1 MNDTAAVAQVPQFG
15 ELLDA
20 TPLPLAVYDRQGLLV
35 AMNETSAALWGVAR
49 ELLVGSFNIVEDSR
63 RRGDDVT
70 PLLERTLAGH
80 KTVLEPAAFD
90 TSTLS
95 FESGRRG
102 VIWTQT
108 TIFPIYSADRVVTH
122 FGVLRR
128 DVTDM
133 VAQQRDMD
141 AAQQTLAE
149 QQQVIESL
157 SMPVVQ
163 VWDGILLV
171 PLVGTIDARRSA
183 SITETLLLTIG
194 QQQAEIAIIDITG
207 VPVVDTYVA
216 QYLISTT
223 RAAQLLGCQTAL
235 VGIRG
240 EIAQSIVQLG
250 IDLSN
255 LKTLANLRV
264 ALQWALAQR
273 GLIIDE
279 RSARAAS
286 R

>member
-1 MNDTAAVAQVPQFG
+1 MELPSRVPQFDA
-15 ELLDA
+15 LLDA
-20 TPLPLAVYDRQGLLV
+20 IPLPLAIYDRQGLLL
-35 AMNETSAALWGVAR
+35 AMNESSAALWGVAR
-49 ELLVGSFNIVEDSR
+49 ERLVGTFNIVEDSK
-63 RRGDDVT
+63 RRGDMVA
-70 PLLERTLAGH
+70 PLMERTLAGH
-80 KTVLEPAAFD
+80 QTTLDPTAFD
-90 TSTLS
+90 TRTLS
-95 FESGRRG
+95 FESERSG

-108 TIFPIYSADRVVTH
+108 TLLPIYGPDRVVTH
-122 FGVLRR
+122 IGVLRR

-133 VAQQRDMD
+133 VRQQREME
-141 AAQQTLAE
+141 AAQQTLSE
-149 QQQVIESL
+149 QQQMIESL

-194 QQQAEIAIIDITG
+194 EQQADVAIIDITG

-255 LKTLANLRV
+255 LRTLANLRV
-264 ALQWALAQR
+264 ALQWALDQR
-273 GLIIDE
+273 GLAIVD
-279 RSARAAS
+279 RAS